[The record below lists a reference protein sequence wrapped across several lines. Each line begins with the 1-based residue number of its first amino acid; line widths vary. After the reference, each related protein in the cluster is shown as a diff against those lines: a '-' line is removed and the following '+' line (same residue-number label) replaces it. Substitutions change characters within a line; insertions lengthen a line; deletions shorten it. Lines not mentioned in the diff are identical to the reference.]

1 MNLEVETD
9 WHRECR
15 NEMLL
20 GLLRG
25 EMARASKITF
35 NLTDDGEWKIDIEKK
50 PREHFIDKPIPRDR
64 YRAGEKWEA
73 CKNENYDA

>member
-1 MNLEVETD
+1 MNLEVKTD

-20 GLLRG
+20 GLLRS

-35 NLTDDGEWKIDIEKK
+35 TTTDNGEWKVDIEKK
-50 PREHFIDKPIPRDR
+50 PRAHFIDKPIPKNK
-64 YRAGEKWEA
+64 AGERWEG
-73 CKNENYDA
+73 CRDAHYNDR